1 MARSL
6 AFSQLET
13 ARRRIRVGDFVRIA
27 KHLGTL
33 RADRDFRRVFRQIA
47 GQVFPVVGWDA
58 TGLAWI
64 PLRGGEVL
72 SVAPELL
79 VVVRR
84 CRVRKVANGRNDF

>member
-1 MARSL
+1 MTRCPT
-6 AFSQLET
+6 FSKLNT
-13 ARRRIRVGDFVRIA
+13 ARRQIKVGDFVRIA
-27 KHLGTL
+27 KCLGTL
-33 RADRDFRRVFRQIA
+33 RAHRDYRRVFRQIA

-84 CRVRKVANGRNDF
+84 CRVRKGANVRNDF